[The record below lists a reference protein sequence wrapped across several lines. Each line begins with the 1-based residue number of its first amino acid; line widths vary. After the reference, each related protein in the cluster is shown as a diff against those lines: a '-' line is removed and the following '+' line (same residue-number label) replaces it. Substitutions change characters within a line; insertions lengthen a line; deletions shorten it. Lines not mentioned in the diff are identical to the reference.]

1 MNRAM
6 KGIPVILIIESNS
19 IFQEVQFLHLLLVT
33 IFISFLT
40 KSLTVDILLESYL
53 FHRKI

>member
-1 MNRAM
+1 MYRDM

-19 IFQEVQFLHLLLVT
+19 IFQEVQFLHLFLVT

-40 KSLTVDILLESYL
+40 KSLTLDIFLESYL
-53 FHRKI
+53 FQNKI